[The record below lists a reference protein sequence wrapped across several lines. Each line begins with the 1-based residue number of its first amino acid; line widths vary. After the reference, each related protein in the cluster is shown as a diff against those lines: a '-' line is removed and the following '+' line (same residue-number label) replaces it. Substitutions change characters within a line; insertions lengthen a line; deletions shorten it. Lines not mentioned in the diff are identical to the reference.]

1 MLIWEY
7 DAVDLSKNLG
17 RSFIMQNVGSAAF
30 VEAALKMDAKPL
42 EYSLSRP
49 NKIKSINFF
58 DTQVRGMWDMYS

>member
-1 MLIWEY
+1 
-7 DAVDLSKNLG
+7 
-17 RSFIMQNVGSAAF
+17 MQNVGSAAF